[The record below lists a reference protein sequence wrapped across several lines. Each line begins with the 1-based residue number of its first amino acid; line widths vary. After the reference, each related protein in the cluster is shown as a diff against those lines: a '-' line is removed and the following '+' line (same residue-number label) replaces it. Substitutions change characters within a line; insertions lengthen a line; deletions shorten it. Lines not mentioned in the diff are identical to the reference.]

1 MADNITKNN
10 SDVGKPERIYLYE
23 AYEVEYWIRKLGASE
38 DELKSAV
45 KAVGHRAR
53 DVEEYFKNLKQEN

>member
-23 AYEVEYWIRKLGASE
+23 AYEVEYWMRKLAVSE
-38 DELKSAV
+38 AELKSAV
-45 KAVGHRAR
+45 KAVGHRSR
-53 DVEEYFKNLKQEN
+53 DVEEYIKNKKR